1 MRTDHPLFR
10 IIGVIALVCFI
21 QGVVLPV
28 AARGQT
34 PECPYDRT
42 KPSLDNAR
50 ISFKSLDY
58 HCAEQEI
65 MDYLNLGN
73 LTIEQRADAH
83 VLLAAV
89 YYAKSKNDSEKKKLV
104 ISQFKE
110 AFRAYRDW
118 RGELDISSTEF
129 IEMMNEAKDQ
139 VDQEEAQKEEK
150 PVITEP
156 TPAEETPVV
165 TTITPQESKPWY
177 KNWWAI
183 ALGVGVVAG
192 AVVLAAGGGSEGG
205 GEGGGGTVTDTLPT
219 APNPP
224 GTTK

>member
-1 MRTDHPLFR
+1 MHTNHPLFR

-21 QGVVLPV
+21 HGVVLPA
-28 AARGQT
+28 AARGQA
-34 PECPYDRT
+34 PDCPYDRT

-104 ISQFKE
+104 VNQFKE

-118 RGELDISSTEF
+118 RGELDVSSTEF
-129 IEMMNEAKDQ
+129 IEMMNEAKDL
-139 VDQEEAQKEEK
+139 VDEEEAQKKAE
-150 PVITEP
+150 PVITET
-156 TPAEETPVV
+156 TPAEQTPVV
-165 TTITPQESKPWY
+165 TTITTKESKPWY
-177 KNWWAI
+177 KNWWAV

-192 AVVLAAGGGSEGG
+192 AVVLAAGGGGG
-205 GEGGGGTVTDTLPT
+205 DGEGGGTTVIDTLPS
-219 APNPP
+219 APDVPP
-224 GTTK
+224 NGK

>member
-1 MRTDHPLFR
+1 MHTNNPMFR

-21 QGVVLPV
+21 CGIVLPA

-65 MDYLNLGN
+65 MDYLNLSD

-104 ISQFKE
+104 INQFKE

-139 VDQEEAQKEEK
+139 VDQEEAQKKQEPVITPPPAEEK
-150 PVITEP
+150 P
-156 TPAEETPVV
+156 AL
-165 TTITPQESKPWY
+165 TTITTEAGKPWY
-177 KNWWAI
+177 KQWWAI

-192 AVVLAAGGGSEGG
+192 VVVLAAGGGGG
-205 GEGGGGTVTDTLPT
+205 NEGGGGGGVIDTLPS
-219 APNPP
+219 APDPP
-224 GTTK
+224 AKK

>member
-1 MRTDHPLFR
+1 MHTNHAMFR

-21 QGVVLPV
+21 HGVVLP
-28 AARGQT
+28 AAAWGQA

-65 MDYLNLGN
+65 MDYLD
-73 LTIEQRADAH
+73 LTD
-83 VLLAAV
+83 L
-89 YYAKSKNDSEKKKLV
+89 EKKKLV
-104 ISQFKE
+104 VNQFKE

-129 IEMMNEAKDQ
+129 IEMMNEAKQ
-139 VDQEEAQKEEK
+139 LVDEEESKKEAE
-150 PVITEP
+150 PVVTEP
-156 TPAEETPVV
+156 TPAEEQPVV
-165 TTITPQESKPWY
+165 TQPPAKEQPEVTSISTGESKPWY
-177 KNWWAI
+177 KQWWAI

-192 AVVLAAGGGSEGG
+192 AVVLAAGGGGEE
-205 GEGGGGTVTDTLPT
+205 GEGGGGVIDTLPS
-219 APNPP
+219 APDVPS
-224 GTTK
+224 KR

>member
-1 MRTDHPLFR
+1 MHTNNLMFR

-21 QGVVLPV
+21 YGVVLPA

-34 PECPYDRT
+34 PECPYDRA

-65 MDYLNLGN
+65 MDYLNLGD

-104 ISQFKE
+104 INQFKE
-110 AFRAYRDW
+110 AFRAYREW
-118 RGELDISSTEF
+118 RGQLDVSSTEF

-139 VDQEEAQKEEK
+139 VDEEESQKEAAPE
-150 PVITEP
+150 ITKP

-165 TTITPQESKPWY
+165 TSVTSGKSKPWY
-177 KNWWAI
+177 KQWWAI
-183 ALGVGVVAG
+183 AAGVGVVAG
-192 AVVLAAGGGSEGG
+192 AVVLAAGGGGG
-205 GEGGGGTVTDTLPT
+205 EEGGGGGGVTDTLPS
-219 APNPP
+219 APNIPP
-224 GTTK
+224 K

>member
-1 MRTDHPLFR
+1 MHTDHPLFR
-10 IIGVIALVCFI
+10 IIGVIALVCFL
-21 QGVVLPV
+21 QGVVLPA

-65 MDYLNLGN
+65 MDYLELDN

-104 ISQFKE
+104 INQFKE

-118 RGELDISSTEF
+118 RGELDVSSTEF
-129 IEMMNEAKDQ
+129 IEMMNEAKDL
-139 VDQEEAQKEEK
+139 VDQEEAQKEAE

-156 TPAEETPVV
+156 TQGQETPVV
-165 TTITPQESKPWY
+165 TTISAKESKPWY

-192 AVVLAAGGGSEGG
+192 AAVLVAGGGG
-205 GEGGGGTVTDTLPT
+205 GESGDGGGTVLDTLPS
-219 APNPP
+219 AP
-224 GTTK
+224 GTPTVKK

>member
-1 MRTDHPLFR
+1 MHTNNPMFR

-21 QGVVLPV
+21 CGVVLPA

-65 MDYLNLGN
+65 MDYLNLSD

-104 ISQFKE
+104 INQFKE

-139 VDQEEAQKEEK
+139 VDEEEAQKKQEPVITPPPAEEK
-150 PVITEP
+150 P
-156 TPAEETPVV
+156 AL
-165 TTITPQESKPWY
+165 TTITTKEGKPWY
-177 KNWWAI
+177 KQWWAI

-192 AVVLAAGGGSEGG
+192 VVVLAAGGGGG
-205 GEGGGGTVTDTLPT
+205 EEGGGGGGTIDTLPS
-219 APNPP
+219 APPP
-224 GTTK
+224 PPKR

>member
-1 MRTDHPLFR
+1 MHTDHPMFR

-21 QGVVLPV
+21 HAVVLPA

-34 PECPYDRT
+34 SECPYDKA

-50 ISFKSLDY
+50 ISFKSLNY

-65 MDYLNLGN
+65 MDYLKLND

-104 ISQFKE
+104 INQFKE

-129 IEMMNEAKDQ
+129 IEMMNEAKDE
-139 VDQEEAQKEEK
+139 VDEEEAQKAAE

-156 TPAEETPVV
+156 TPGQETPVV
-165 TTITPQESKPWY
+165 TTITSKESKPWY
-177 KNWWAI
+177 KQWWAVAI
-183 ALGVGVVAG
+183 GVGVVAG
-192 AVVLAAGGGSEGG
+192 AVALAAGGGGG
-205 GEGGGGTVTDTLPT
+205 EDGEGGSTVLDTLPT
-219 APNPP
+219 APIPP
-224 GTTK
+224 DQGK